1 MRVVRPHVSPPSAA
15 KQRLLPTRISY
26 KVWLFLVWFGL
37 VLPRA
42 RGQSSRI
49 MGRPPFAP
57 PRLEIDVRAI
67 SAEKAGW
74 LGGLGRK
81 GGSDD

>member
-1 MRVVRPHVSPPSAA
+1 MFHHLQPQNNGPYLLVS
-15 KQRLLPTRISY
+15 RTN
-26 KVWLFLVWFGL
+26 LVWFGL

-57 PRLEIDVRAI
+57 PRLEIVVRAI

-81 GGSDD
+81 GGSDG